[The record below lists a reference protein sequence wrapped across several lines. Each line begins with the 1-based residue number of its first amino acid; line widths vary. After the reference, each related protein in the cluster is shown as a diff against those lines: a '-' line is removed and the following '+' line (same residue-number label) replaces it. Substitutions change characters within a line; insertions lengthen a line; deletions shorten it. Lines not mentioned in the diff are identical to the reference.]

1 MGLSGYSQE
10 SFRDRRVNLRES
22 RRSSSSLTSNASTL
36 HEPHVSDHGTENFME
51 AVVSIRNQLPSLLG
65 QIINYFTDLNI
76 PYDQYLSGSH
86 TIFAILVLTILMHQ
100 NNLSMHSVSLLYT
113 LLFITTAPKYFGY
126 DISFNHGLTRTDYS
140 THFSHQNEIRR
151 SDIRT
156 ISIAAW
162 LNGAIMWLTEVFAF
176 LPREHYHY
184 FEINWYFPGQMIL
197 LNLFVF
203 QLFIYVSQL

>member
-1 MGLSGYSQE
+1 MGLLGYNQE
-10 SFRDRRVNLRES
+10 SFRARRVNLRES
-22 RRSSSSLTSNASTL
+22 RRSSSSLTNYASTL
-36 HEPHVSDHGTENFME
+36 HEAHISDHGTENFME
-51 AVVSIRNQLPSLLG
+51 AVVSIRNQLPSLFG

-76 PYDQYLSGSH
+76 TYDQYLSGSH
-86 TIFAILVLTILMHQ
+86 TIFAILVFTILIHQ

-126 DISFNHGLTRTDYS
+126 DISFTHGLTLTDYS
-140 THFSHQNEIRR
+140 THFSRQNEIRR

-162 LNGAIMWLTEVFAF
+162 LNGAIMWVTEVFAF
-176 LPREHYHY
+176 LPREHYLY

-203 QLFIYVSQL
+203 QLFIYLSQL